1 MRRLALALSLVLGA
15 GSAAVSPAWA
25 AEFTVNSSDDQ
36 PDAGLNGT
44 CDIAGPGLVCTLR
57 AAAQESNRL
66 ADADVINLPDLGS
79 DYDLSLSGAGEQ
91 AAASGDL
98 DLTRTVTVLGS
109 GQPVIDGLG
118 GDRILHVG
126 PSGAPTVS
134 LNGVELRGG
143 GAVGS
148 GAGILVEA
156 GTLNLSSVT
165 IASNTATSAGGAAAG
180 GGILIDSPGPHS
192 IVASTISGNTAQG
205 QTDAAGGGI
214 DLGAGAVAG
223 FINSTISGNTAAAD
237 LDDARGGGIA
247 SAGSPTLTHT
257 TVHANTAAGG
267 DQALGGS
274 LLSSGGVLQLRAT
287 IVSAGAGDAGAQNCL
302 SLGGGLASQGYNL
315 EASNV
320 SSFAQCGTSS
330 ALQDRF
336 SGDASLAALADRGGP
351 TQTHALLSTS
361 MALDGVP
368 TCFPLA
374 SDQRGEPRPSGV
386 ACEIGSFERQVLAP
400 PGAGCFGATPT
411 IIGTAGPDTIVG
423 TPGPDVI
430 LGQAARDLI
439 KGRGGKDLIC
449 AGKGSD
455 RVYAGSSGDR
465 LAGEDGKD
473 RLFGQASKDKLLGN
487 AGRDVLSGGRGRDVL
502 NGGGRRDNC
511 RGSRGDK
518 LKNC

>member
-1 MRRLALALSLVLGA
+1 VRRLALALGLVLGA

-36 PDAGLNGT
+36 PDAGLNGS

-143 GAVGS
+143 GAVAS

-180 GGILIDSPGPHS
+180 GGVLIDSPGPHS
-192 IVASTISGNTAQG
+192 IVASTISGNTA
-205 QTDAAGGGI
+205 
-214 DLGAGAVAG
+214 
-223 FINSTISGNTAAAD
+223 AAD
-237 LDDARGGGIA
+237 LDDAHGGGIA

-257 TVHANTAAGG
+257 TVHANTASAG

-274 LLSSGGVLQLRAT
+274 LLSNAGAVQLRAT

-320 SSFAQCGTSS
+320 SSSAQCGTSS

-351 TQTHALLSTS
+351 TRTHALLSTS

-400 PGAGCFGATPT
+400 PGAGCFGAIPT

-511 RGSRGDK
+511 RGGRGDK

>member
-1 MRRLALALSLVLGA
+1 M
-15 GSAAVSPAWA
+15 
-25 AEFTVNSSDDQ
+25 
-36 PDAGLNGT
+36 
-44 CDIAGPGLVCTLR
+44 
-57 AAAQESNRL
+57 
-66 ADADVINLPDLGS
+66 INLPDLGS

-98 DLTRTVTVLGS
+98 DLTRTVTVQGS

-143 GAVGS
+143 GGVGS

-192 IVASTISGNTAQG
+192 IVASTISGNTAHG

-214 DLGAGAVAG
+214 DLGAGAVAS

-247 SAGSPTLTHT
+247 SARQPDPDPHHGPRQHGRGGRPG
-257 TVHANTAAGG
+257 AGG
-267 DQALGGS
+267 IAALERRRHAAARDDRLGGRR
-274 LLSSGGVLQLRAT
+274 GRGRPE
-287 IVSAGAGDAGAQNCL
+287 L
-302 SLGGGLASQGYNL
+302 SLAGRRLASQGYNL
-315 EASNV
+315 EASNG

-336 SGDASLAALADRGGP
+336 AGDASLAALADRGGP

-400 PGAGCFGATPT
+400 PGAGCFGAIPT

-449 AGKGSD
+449 AGKGAD

-473 RLFGQASKDKLLGN
+473 RLFGQASKDQLLGN